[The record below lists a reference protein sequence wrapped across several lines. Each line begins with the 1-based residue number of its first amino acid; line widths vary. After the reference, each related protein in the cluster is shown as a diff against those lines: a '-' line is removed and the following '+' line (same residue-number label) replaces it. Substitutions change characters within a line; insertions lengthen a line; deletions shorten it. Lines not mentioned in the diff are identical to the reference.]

1 MIIEIGIELPDQA
14 LSDLAE
20 DIENRLEECL
30 HTMAWDGLIE
40 NYDMEVKSL

>member
-1 MIIEIGIELPDQA
+1 MIIEIGIELPIEA
-14 LSDLAE
+14 LSDLVAE
-20 DIENRLEECL
+20 IEDRLDECL